1 MTFQTKKI
9 NDIIDVN
16 ENKIA
21 HLMIDSINNLIDSTV
36 LQSFLNDE
44 SQSFRFSEA
53 FLQQIA
59 ISFTNCKF
67 LTDYIH
73 ADLSLNTFQRLVIEQ
88 VLDHVISH
96 KRRMYESKENQL
108 LLYVRDESDV
118 DKSRIIRA
126 LKVEFDLLKK
136 RNELMLT
143 VSIDCAIDNI
153 DENTIHTSLNITTRN
168 KNMHD
173 DQLNKV

>member
-21 HLMIDSINNLIDSTV
+21 HLMIDSINNLIDSAV
-36 LQSFLNDE
+36 LQLLLNDE
-44 SQSFRFSEA
+44 FQSFRFSEA
-53 FLQQIA
+53 FLQQTA
-59 ISFTNCKF
+59 IFFTDCKS

-73 ADLSLNTFQRLVIEQ
+73 VDLSLNTFQRLVIEQ
-88 VLDHVISH
+88 VFDHVISH
-96 KRRMYESKENQL
+96 KKRMYESRKNQL
-108 LLYVRDESDV
+108 LLYVKNESDV
-118 DKSRIIRA
+118 DKNRIIRT
-126 LKVEFDLLKK
+126 LEVEFDLLKK
-136 RNELMLT
+136 RNELMFIA
-143 VSIDCAIDNI
+143 SIDCAIDNI
-153 DENTIHTSLNITTRN
+153 NESTIYTSLNITTRN